1 MSDASAPGAVPRV
14 EQATAGVA
22 ASGIEGNGIEETR
35 VDETGNLETRNR
47 ATGVEEE
54 LKYRLSAQARAAWPE
69 ALALPAGTTLGPGG
83 DWLAE
88 DVYLDTPAWGLLRRG
103 LACRLRMTDGTVK
116 LTLKGLGRVTDGA
129 LHCRSEQEAT
139 LAADATLSP
148 ATWPEGMRDA
158 LVVSLGDEGSLRGLR
173 PIAGLS
179 HFRRSWLV
187 VRASKDG
194 AAVVVGVDETDTT
207 KGTHGVDVRETGG
220 GSGAAATQATA
231 AAETSA
237 APPLAELALD
247 QAWVRAP
254 RRRGRLAGSGQ
265 PVTTLSELE
274 LERLGAD
281 AKTWRALTKAL
292 VRRKDLKPVT
302 VSKLERALAAIAAQ
316 RPDGLPGAKGLA
328 PEQPLGE
335 AACLALRQQLLAMAL
350 TEARVRLE
358 RGEDAVHQ
366 MRVAARRLGGIIRLF
381 APALPK
387 AARQGRSWRELKLLR
402 ADLGTVRDLDVA
414 LLQLDAWSAAS
425 AEADEEGPAALR
437 QIWQAARAAAL
448 DRLLVRLNH
457 GEHRRLVARLL
468 RWSGMDGGREA
479 VRKNERRTLR
489 EAAPSL
495 AAARLEAMLKL
506 AAAFG
511 DRDLTDGAAVPV
523 EELHALRIAGKGLRD
538 GLRPLRGL
546 LSAGGRKALKE
557 LEAVVDLLG
566 RLQDTVIADGLA
578 ASAMLPAEMAAAY
591 RAGLAAVEVAVRA
604 EIGAVLAPVL
614 AADFGA
620 RLHEAWA

>member
-1 MSDASAPGAVPRV
+1 MRDAP
-14 EQATAGVA
+14 
-22 ASGIEGNGIEETR
+22 
-35 VDETGNLETRNR
+35 ETGAAPIAGPASSGAAATGVE

-69 ALALPAGTTLGPGG
+69 ALALPAGTILGPGR

-88 DVYLDTPAWGLLRRG
+88 DVYLDTLALGLLRRG
-103 LACRLRMTDGTVK
+103 LACRLRMTDGAVK
-116 LTLKGLGRVTDGA
+116 LTLKGLGRVTAGA
-129 LHCRSEQEAT
+129 LHRRSEQEAT

-148 ATWPEGMRDA
+148 ATWPAGMRDA
-158 LVVSLGDEGSLRGLR
+158 LDATLGDEASPRDLR

-187 VRASKDG
+187 VRASEDG
-194 AAVVVGVDETDTT
+194 AVAVADALDPA
-207 KGTHGVDVRETGG
+207 R
-220 GSGAAATQATA
+220 AAAVNEATT

-425 AEADEEGPAALR
+425 AETPFFAIFWTSSWSAASAEADEEGPAALR

-495 AAARLEAMLKL
+495 VAARLEAMLKL

>member
-1 MSDASAPGAVPRV
+1 MSDAPETGAAPIAGPASSG
-14 EQATAGVA
+14 ATATGV
-22 ASGIEGNGIEETR
+22 E
-35 VDETGNLETRNR
+35 

-69 ALALPAGTTLGPGG
+69 ALALPAGTILGPGR

-88 DVYLDTPAWGLLRRG
+88 DVYLDTLALGLLRRG
-103 LACRLRMTDGTVK
+103 LACRLRMTDGAVK
-116 LTLKGLGRVTDGA
+116 LTLKGLGRVTAGA
-129 LHCRSEQEAT
+129 LHRRSEQEAT

-148 ATWPEGMRDA
+148 ATWPAGMRDA
-158 LVVSLGDEGSLRGLR
+158 LDATLGDEASPRDLR

-187 VRASKDG
+187 VRASEDG
-194 AAVVVGVDETDTT
+194 AVAVADALDPA
-207 KGTHGVDVRETGG
+207 R
-220 GSGAAATQATA
+220 AAAVNEATT

-237 APPLAELALD
+237 VPPLAELALD